1 MNFATPLRAFTGSP
15 PVVAP
20 SISSPLMKT
29 RTVVACS
36 LMLGAIIA
44 LAVPVQAQNQTAADP
59 AAELGAL
66 IERIQAKLRS
76 GKNTAEQLAPE
87 AADFTALRLKAAEL
101 KPEVAAKILHLD
113 YTFHLEVLKDQ
124 SGAMELRKELETKY
138 RKYLAGTSLGREFE
152 LQERS
157 AQAKASQAN
166 LVGKPAPE
174 LNFIWSNREGL
185 TKLSAL
191 RGKVV
196 VLDFWATWC
205 GPCVA
210 TFPQIRELAEHYK
223 NADVIVLGVTSLQG
237 FVAGLT
243 PPRIETNGDPAKE
256 FAATTEFIKAKQ
268 MTWPVVFTDER
279 VFNPSYAVLGIPH
292 MAIIAPDG
300 TVRHNGLHPGSPQ
313 AEKQQKIDQILKEF
327 GKPIAPAS
335 GGE

>member
-1 MNFATPLRAFTGSP
+1 MEFVRRIRAVAESHTHRRALNFK
-15 PVVAP
+15 
-20 SISSPLMKT
+20 PLMKT
-29 RTVVACS
+29 SIGLALSVVLGVVVA
-36 LMLGAIIA
+36 
-44 LAVPVQAQNQTAADP
+44 LARPVHAQNPTATDP
-59 AAELGAL
+59 SAELSAL
-66 IERIQAKLRS
+66 VERIQAKLRS
-76 GKNTAEQLAPE
+76 GQITAAELAPE
-87 AADFTALRLKAAEL
+87 TADFSALRAKAAEL
-101 KPEVAAKILHLD
+101 KPEVAARILLLD
-113 YTFHLEVLKDQ
+113 YTFHLEVLKDRN
-124 SGAMELRKELETKY
+124 GATELRKELETNY
-138 RKYLAGTSLGREFE
+138 RKYLAGTALGREFE
-152 LQERS
+152 LRERAAQKMA
-157 AQAKASQAN
+157 AQAD

-210 TFPQIRELAEHYK
+210 TFPQIRELTEHYK

-237 FVAGLT
+237 YVAGLT
-243 PPRIETNGDPAKE
+243 PPRIETKGDPAKE
-256 FAATTEFIKAKQ
+256 FAVTTEFIKAKQ

-279 VFNPSYAVLGIPH
+279 VFNPSYSVSGIPH

-313 AEKQQKIDQILKEF
+313 ADKLRKIDQILAEF
-327 GKPIAPAS
+327 GKPNAPRS